1 VRITR
6 LFYPDQLQPNTH
18 IYLDKNRS
26 AHLIRVLRTKIDTA
40 VILFNGNGKQYQ
52 CKTLDTNPEKTAI
65 NVITE
70 QDISRESRLKINLVL
85 GISRNDRMELAI
97 QKATELGVHK
107 ITPVTCERSNFR
119 LDKKRQLR
127 KLLHWQGIATSA
139 CEQSGRNIIPPIEAL
154 QTLADY
160 TETKVSNQQNIF
172 LYPDAQLSLKT
183 LKLNSDNFSNQ
194 ILSILIGSEAG

>member
-1 VRITR
+1 
-6 LFYPDQLQPNTH
+6 
-18 IYLDKNRS
+18 
-26 AHLIRVLRTKIDTA
+26 
-40 VILFNGNGKQYQ
+40 
-52 CKTLDTNPEKTAI
+52 
-65 NVITE
+65 
-70 QDISRESRLKINLVL
+70 
-85 GISRNDRMELAI
+85 MELAI

-194 ILSILIGSEAG
+194 ILSILIGPEGGLSTQEVGHLQQLHWQPVKMGPRILRTETAGPAAIAALQALWGDF